1 MKEKMLSITEKSKIS
16 FLVQRAKSITVVDT
30 ISATVIFYFPCIPL
44 SFLGKLCYTGGIFPM
59 EVREMHIREH
69 LKTVTRHRRLVR
81 HYCFRLGLYW
91 QGLTH
96 DLSKYS
102 PTEFWRSAKYY
113 QGFRSPND
121 QERSET
127 GVSLS
132 WLHHKGR
139 NRHHFEYWIDYRI
152 GPDGTVTMGGCKM
165 PKKYVAEMFCDRIA
179 ACRVYQGEKY
189 TDASAYDYFHRTK
202 GHLWINEETAALLD
216 RWLLLL
222 KEQGEDATLRQIR
235 RELRASQVY

>member
-1 MKEKMLSITEKSKIS
+1 MAFWAHLH
-16 FLVQRAKSITVVDT
+16 TVN
-30 ISATVIFYFPCIPL
+30 
-44 SFLGKLCYTGGIFPM
+44 
-59 EVREMHIREH
+59 
-69 LKTVTRHRRLVR
+69 RHRRLVR
-81 HYCFRLGLYW
+81 KYCFRLGLYR

-102 PTEFWRSAKYY
+102 PAEFWRSVKYY

-121 QERSET
+121 QERIVN

-139 NRHHFEYWIDYRI
+139 NRHHFEYWIDYCLKP
-152 GPDGTVTMGGCKM
+152 GGCVYMGGCKM

-179 ACRVYQGEKY
+179 ACRVYQGDKY
-189 TDASAYDYFHRTK
+189 TDASAYDYFQHSK
-202 GHLWINEETAALLD
+202 GHIFIHSDTSELLD

-222 KEQGEDATLRQIR
+222 KDQGEMEALRRIR
-235 RELRASQVY
+235 QELSDPNY

>member
-1 MKEKMLSITEKSKIS
+1 
-16 FLVQRAKSITVVDT
+16 
-30 ISATVIFYFPCIPL
+30 
-44 SFLGKLCYTGGIFPM
+44 M

-165 PKKYVAEMFCDRIA
+165 PKNMWRRCSATASPPAGSTRAKNTPMPPPTTTFTAPRVTCGSMRRPQPCWIA
-179 ACRVYQGEKY
+179 GSCC
-189 TDASAYDYFHRTK
+189 
-202 GHLWINEETAALLD
+202 
-216 RWLLLL
+216 
-222 KEQGEDATLRQIR
+222 
-235 RELRASQVY
+235 